1 MGFIAAAFTW
11 LVGSTIGAF
20 VARAVLGYAIGNV
33 MASRAEKK
41 QAATS
46 EAKMAARAVM
56 VNKNSNNDP
65 LPILYG
71 KSRLGGTRAYVDTSN
86 GSGDLAGDEYLN
98 IVLAMAEGEV
108 GNIKQLWFNDVVVW
122 DIDNGGT
129 FTNGGLSGFISTY
142 GPALTNG
149 NIVFHSGAD
158 NQTVDTIMTNS
169 IGSGVWTSNHRLQGI
184 AYLALKIKADP
195 EIFKG
200 GVPLITV
207 VIEGK
212 KIQNVSNIFAGATIP
227 STLYSSADANPVD
240 VLYDYLTNTRF
251 GKGLEHDSNGNYL
264 AGLHIDLAS
273 FKAAKIKTWN
283 FFKVNGIIPT
293 SDSLYNNISEI
304 LESMNGVL
312 AFQAGKY
319 TLRIKHQNEPTAM
332 VINSSHIL
340 SSVTVS
346 LPEKA
351 AKFNKITANYRNPT
365 TGTDYNDDLVV
376 VDNATY
382 LAEDNGSI
390 LETQIVLDLIDDPA
404 MISLLATYAMN
415 SSRYGIAIN
424 FEGAHVLL
432 KVEAGDIIEMD
443 LPNFGWTTKKFR
455 VMSLELTADDTISI
469 TAIEYQSSIELV

>member
-1 MGFIAAAFTW
+1 MTAFVAW
-11 LVGSTIGAF
+11 FFGATIGAI
-20 VARAVLGYAIGNV
+20 VARIVVGFALGQV
-33 MASRAEKK
+33 MQSRA
-41 QAATS
+41 
-46 EAKMAARAVM
+46 EAKMAAKIASRSVM

-65 LPILYG
+65 ISILYG

-98 IVLAMAEGEV
+98 IVLAMTEGEV

-142 GPALTNG
+142 APALTNG

-184 AYLALKIKADP
+184 AYLAIKIQADP

-200 GVPLITV
+200 GVPLITAT
-207 VIEGK
+207 IEGK

-227 STLYSSADANPVD
+227 STLFSAADANPVD
-240 VLYDYLTNTRF
+240 VLYDYITNPRY

-264 AGLHIDLAS
+264 AGLHVDLAS

-283 FFKVNGIIPT
+283 VFKVNGIIPT
-293 SDSLYNNISEI
+293 SESLYNNISEI

-340 SSVTVS
+340 SPVTVS

-351 AKFNKITANYRNPT
+351 VKFNKITANYRNPT
-365 TGTDYNDDLVV
+365 VGTDYNDDIIVV
-376 VDNATY
+376 NNATY

-404 MISLLATYAMN
+404 MVSLLATYAMN

>member
-41 QAATS
+41 QAASS

-98 IVLAMAEGEV
+98 IVLAMTEGEV
-108 GNIKQLWFNDVVVW
+108 GDIKQLWFNDLVVW

-142 GPALTNG
+142 APALTNG
-149 NIVFHSGAD
+149 DIILHSGAD
-158 NQTVDTIMTNS
+158 NQTVDTTLKNS
-169 IGSGVWTSNHRLQGI
+169 IGASVWTNNHRLQGVAYI
-184 AYLALKIKADP
+184 AFKLKADP
-195 EIFKG
+195 DIFKG
-200 GVPLITV
+200 GVPLITAV
-207 VIEGK
+207 VEGK
-212 KIQNVSNIFAGATIP
+212 KMQNVSNIFAGATIP
-227 STLYSSADANPVD
+227 STLFSSADANPVD
-240 VLYDYLTNTRF
+240 VLYDYLTNVKF

-264 AGLHIDLAS
+264 AGLHVDLAS
-273 FKAAKIKTWN
+273 FKAAKIKTFN
-283 FFKVNGIIPT
+283 FFKINGVVPT
-293 SDSLYNNISEI
+293 SQPIYDNINEI

-319 TLRIKHQNEPTAM
+319 TLRIKHANEPTTM
-332 VINSSHIL
+332 VINSSNIL
-340 SSVTVS
+340 TSVMVS
-346 LPEKA
+346 MPEKSG
-351 AKFNKITANYRNPT
+351 KFNKITANYRNPSA
-365 TGTDYNDDLVV
+365 GTDYNDDLVV
-376 VDNATY
+376 VENTTY
-382 LAEDNGSI
+382 LAEDNASM
-390 LETQIVLDLIDDPA
+390 LEATVVFGLVSDTTLVTA
-404 MISLLATYAMN
+404 LATYAMN
-415 SSRYGIAIN
+415 VSRYGIGVT
-424 FEGAHVLL
+424 FEGAHSLL
-432 KVEAGDIIEMD
+432 RIEAGDIIEMD

-455 VMSLELTADDTISI
+455 VMGLELTQDNTVAI
-469 TAIEYQSSIELV
+469 TAVEYIPSIELV